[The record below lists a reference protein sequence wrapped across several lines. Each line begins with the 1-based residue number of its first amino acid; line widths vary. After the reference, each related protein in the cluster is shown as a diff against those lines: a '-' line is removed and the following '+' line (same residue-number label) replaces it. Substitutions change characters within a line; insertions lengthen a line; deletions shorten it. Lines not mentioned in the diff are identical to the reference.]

1 MLAPNLPT
9 TREACR
15 ARLAEV
21 TGEIAT
27 IKAEIAARDM
37 ERQKRHR
44 PMDADWYHRAKTAL
58 KHRQQEA
65 AALTAHLATLPPER
79 LADIRDRLIE
89 AVRGDYDDAGWQAVI
104 EKAHRL
110 MREDV

>member
-15 ARLAEV
+15 LRLADLAA
-21 TGEIAT
+21 EIAG

-58 KHRQQEA
+58 KHRQREA
-65 AALTAHLATLPPER
+65 AALTAHLVTLPPDR
-79 LADIRDRLIE
+79 PADIRDCLIE
-89 AVRGDYDDAGWQAVI
+89 IVRAECDAQTWQALLDQ
-104 EKAHRL
+104 AHRL